1 VKKVPDVPVQMI
13 KAFARKRRIVG
24 GFRQDEPAL
33 ENGLRVTSEAF
44 GRPVAAYASRLPRRF
59 DVGLQRCGMAEDA
72 AATGIANL
80 RRTRID
86 LLRQRADEAR
96 ELRDLADDDR
106 LAERD
111 IGKHALKRIG
121 RLAIGSRLEEIRG
134 RLRPELGCGD
144 AQRPSCETVTSGC

>member
-1 VKKVPDVPVQMI
+1 MCTRRRNRQTSICASFSLLRYVKKVPDVPVQMI
-13 KAFARKRRIVG
+13 KALARKRRIVG

-33 ENGLRVTSEAF
+33 ENGLRVTGEAF

-72 AATGIANL
+72 AATRIANL

-106 LAERD
+106 LAERN

-121 RLAIGSRLEEIRG
+121 RPVTIGRAIIRSH
-134 RLRPELGCGD
+134 E
-144 AQRPSCETVTSGC
+144 